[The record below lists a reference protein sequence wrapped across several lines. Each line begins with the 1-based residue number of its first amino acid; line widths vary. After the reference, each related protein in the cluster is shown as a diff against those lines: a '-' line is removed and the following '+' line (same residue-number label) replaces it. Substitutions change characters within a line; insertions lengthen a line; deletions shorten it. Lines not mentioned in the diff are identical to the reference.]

1 MSLPKLN
8 PVEPPWYGPVCPVV
22 GEGWH
27 REVSP
32 YPNHRREAVIEQIQT
47 LIGAPPNSTPSTS
60 PLVRV
65 GFGSRATVVA
75 SLMVRPVCPQLRK
88 CRVRP
93 DSYAWCQK
101 RLFTPLEFINARV
114 AVRIVI
120 SGGRI
125 VNPGAVGIAEGA
137 VKRRRRAYL
146 LEAGGFV
153 ETTVYDRDRL
163 GAGIKLAGPQP

>member
-1 MSLPKLN
+1 
-8 PVEPPWYGPVCPVV
+8 
-22 GEGWH
+22 
-27 REVSP
+27 
-32 YPNHRREAVIEQIQT
+32 
-47 LIGAPPNSTPSTS
+47 
-60 PLVRV
+60 
-65 GFGSRATVVA
+65 
-75 SLMVRPVCPQLRK
+75 MVRPVCPQLRK

-93 DSYAWCQK
+93 DSSAWCQK